1 MSSPGQA
8 KRRTSSKPSPDTG
21 PESPPPHAFKAG
33 IGVAKPVALTVWRFG
48 LVSISFKKMPRSK
61 RGQIW
66 GHISGACPLNP
77 IPISLSS
84 LGVEAGPTHTGGLRA
99 GSKWR
104 MFIRSSEQAGLEP
117 LMARFRTANVEAPKV
132 GRPPC
137 PIGLSSAGVVVFV
150 PARHQMIP
158 LVFIG
163 TVADRDSVL
172 TRASWPAAAWS
183 GGR

>member
-1 MSSPGQA
+1 
-8 KRRTSSKPSPDTG
+8 
-21 PESPPPHAFKAG
+21 
-33 IGVAKPVALTVWRFG
+33 
-48 LVSISFKKMPRSK
+48 
-61 RGQIW
+61 
-66 GHISGACPLNP
+66 
-77 IPISLSS
+77 
-84 LGVEAGPTHTGGLRA
+84 
-99 GSKWR
+99 